1 MGSRG
6 RRLRIL
12 VPVDFSET
20 SGRAVAHAAGWAG
33 REECELDIV
42 HVFEHGSGDAA
53 SSASGLPHLLD
64 LLQQVSADKLGD
76 LVGDDGA
83 PITVRHHIALGEPA
97 AEIIRLSR
105 RLGSHLVVMGATGS
119 GSSELLLGTVAGR
132 VAGDSDCPVVAVTTP
147 GRRDAEAE
155 AEAKEWAEA
164 TLFASEAPPTNIA
177 RAAAALGCRVVL
189 LAPLTP
195 DGPQHALARAIA
207 GSAAVATVTAE
218 RAKAVAATS
227 EATPSLRAAS
237 GETTKSTP
245 GVAATDPRP
254 AK

>member
-20 SGRAVAHAAGWAG
+20 SVKAVAHAAEWAG
-33 REECELDIV
+33 REACELDIV
-42 HVFEHGSGDAA
+42 HIFEYGSGDAA

-64 LLQQVSADKLGD
+64 LLQQLSADKLGD
-76 LVGDDGA
+76 LVDDDGA

-105 RLGSHLVVMGATGS
+105 RIGSHLVIMGATGS
-119 GSSELLLGTVAGR
+119 GSSELLLGSVAGR
-132 VAGDSDCPVVAVTTP
+132 VAGDSDCPVVAVMTP
-147 GRRDAEAE
+147 GRRDAED
-155 AEAKEWAEA
+155 WAEA
-164 TLFASEAPPTNIA
+164 TLFACEAPSSDIA
-177 RAAAALGCRVVL
+177 RASAALGCRVVL

-207 GSAAVATVTAE
+207 GSEAVPAVTGETAKKVPATPEATQSLRV
-218 RAKAVAATS
+218 ATS
-227 EATPSLRAAS
+227 EAT
-237 GETTKSTP
+237 KSTP
-245 GVAATDPRP
+245 GLPATDPRP
-254 AK
+254 NK